1 MQEAVDQLTSGS
13 VKLQEMCNQ
22 PPPGENPDS
31 GHTFT
36 DEVINCA
43 YVIAKAAKQ
52 LVTMFE

>member
-13 VKLQEMCNQ
+13 VKLQEMCSP
-22 PPPGENPDS
+22 PPPGDQPDDS
-31 GHTFT
+31 HIIT

-43 YVIAKAAKQ
+43 YIIAKAAKQ